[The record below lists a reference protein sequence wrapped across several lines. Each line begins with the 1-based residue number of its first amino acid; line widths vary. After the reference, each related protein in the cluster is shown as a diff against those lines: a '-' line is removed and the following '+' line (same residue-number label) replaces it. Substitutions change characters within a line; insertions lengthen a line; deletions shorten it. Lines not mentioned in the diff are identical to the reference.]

1 MSTLS
6 ASKAI
11 LNKSSRSHR
20 YRQNPKITKSNFCF
34 SNGRLSAV
42 PFIALTARLTAHST
56 ALVVQ
61 LYAIASG
68 GGNAAI
74 GNQIVKDLSIPAG
87 DTYIFDVERLLLDNG
102 DTLNANTTVAAKVT
116 ATVSQTSI

>member
-1 MSTLS
+1 MSISSTQIGT
-6 ASKAI
+6 ANPAAAI
-11 LNKSSRSHR
+11 YTSSGSTA
-20 YRQNPKITKSNFCF
+20 ITTVFFC
-34 SNGRLSAV
+34 N
-42 PFIALTARLTAHST
+42 THST

-68 GGNAAI
+68 GGNAAV

-102 DTLNANTTVAAKVT
+102 DTLNANTTVASKVT
-116 ATVSQTSI
+116 TTVSQTSI